1 MIRRFSK
8 LTTTVHARALP
19 VKRAIMPDANTGCA
33 DPKVSEL
40 GKIGK
45 DSEGWDTARFLVSI
59 GMSEEE
65 ANEWVKARKSGRPL
79 TEDPSDELGKH
90 LDMIL
95 ERYMKNIYVDK
106 SAWDDAIV
114 RSHLEALKLR
124 LM

>member
-1 MIRRFSK
+1 MS
-8 LTTTVHARALP
+8 V
-19 VKRAIMPDANTGCA
+19 IMGHANTESVG
-33 DPKVSEL
+33 PKVSEL
-40 GKIGK
+40 RK
-45 DSEGWDTARFLVSI
+45 DSEHWDTAQFLVSI

-65 ANEWVKARKSGRPL
+65 ANEWVKARKKGRPL
-79 TEDPSDELGKH
+79 MQDPSDELGKH
-90 LDMIL
+90 LDLML

>member
-1 MIRRFSK
+1 VTRLSSK
-8 LTTTVHARALP
+8 LTMTVHAHAQP
-19 VKRAIMPDANTGCA
+19 VMRVIMPNANTEFVG
-33 DPKVSEL
+33 PRVSEL

-45 DSEGWDTARFLVSI
+45 DSEHWDTARFLVSI
-59 GMSEEE
+59 GMSEGE
-65 ANEWVKARKSGRPL
+65 ANEWVKARKKGQPL
-79 TEDPSDELGKH
+79 MENSSDELGKH

-114 RSHLEALKLR
+114 RSHLETLKLR